1 MVRSTCWQGVTLA
14 CLSVAYAGQ
23 QFQCT
28 GCFCKKT
35 WDESTLQ
42 LQTDVEYGSA
52 FNTHSKKTQTL
63 LLDIYQPPKTDDRK
77 LRPAMV
83 VIHGGGWSSHNKTE
97 QSFVKMAKH
106 FAAFGFVTVS
116 IDYRLE
122 GYDHAP
128 AAKEAANLDA
138 MYDAKAAV
146 RWLVKNSKDLRID
159 TSRIAAF
166 GGSAGAATVAFMVA
180 VPGEGDSGN
189 PGFPSN
195 LTVGVSLSGMLWPDK
210 FSGIKA
216 TDPPCID
223 FHGTADTKIPLLA
236 AQLTNNAMQKANA
249 TSFLVTFEGQGHVP
263 FQTLEQHFNDLFG
276 FLIKYMDLQGAECPH
291 AETLSN
297 LLV

>member
-1 MVRSTCWQGVTLA
+1 MARSSYVQGALLA
-14 CLSVAYAGQ
+14 CLSIVSLGQ
-23 QFQCT
+23 QFPCT
-28 GCFCKKT
+28 GCFCKPT
-35 WDESTLQ
+35 WDVSTLQ
-42 LQTDVEYGSA
+42 LQSDVKYGSA
-52 FNTHSKKTQTL
+52 FNTHTKQTQSL
-63 LLDIYQPPKTDDRK
+63 LLDVYQPPKTDERK

-97 QSFVKMAKH
+97 EWAVKMAGH
-106 FAAFGFVTVS
+106 FAAYGFVTVS

-122 GYDHAP
+122 GQDHAP

-159 TSRIAAF
+159 ASRISAF

-210 FSGIKA
+210 FGGIKA
-216 TDPPCID
+216 TDPPYID

-263 FQTLEQHFNDLFG
+263 FQTLEHHFNDLFG
-276 FLIKYMDLQGAECPH
+276 FLTKYMDLQGAECPR

-297 LLV
+297 LVV